1 MFTIRPASTFL
12 FILSLTAILFSSC
25 TLTQRRYR
33 SGFHMEWKH
42 RFKPQES
49 VQKNRVIDLIT
60 TIKSVNADS
69 VVNEIASI
77 RSTEFELEKSVAI
90 HQENVSEG
98 QMEYDSFTQRKMESP
113 GLSRKSDGVNH
124 ATKTNATVKKEIKKK
139 SERNGGMSLL
149 GILFSLAVLIMPPI
163 LFSVAA
169 YWIDLSGVGLAFVW
183 IIWAAGIVAAV
194 LLFSGLWPVI
204 LSCLIW
210 NIIFTVTTLIILLVN
225 S

>member
-1 MFTIRPASTFL
+1 MFSIRPASTFL

-33 SGFHMEWKH
+33 NGFHVEWKH
-42 RFKPQES
+42 RFKSQES
-49 VQKNRVIDLIT
+49 VQKSDVHQT
-60 TIKSVNADS
+60 NAIVESANSDS
-69 VVNEIASI
+69 VVNGIASV
-77 RSTEFELEKSVAI
+77 RSTEFELEKLIVI
-90 HQENVSEG
+90 HQENVSKRQLE
-98 QMEYDSFTQRKMESP
+98 DNSFTQRKIESRS
-113 GLSRKSDGVNH
+113 LSRKSDQVNR
-124 ATKTNATVKKEIKKK
+124 ATKTNAVVKNSQRK
-139 SERNGGMSLL
+139 SERNGGMALL
-149 GILFSLAVLIMPPI
+149 GVLFSLAVLIMPPI

-169 YWIDLSGVGLAFVW
+169 YWIDLSGVGLALVW

-194 LLFSGLWPVI
+194 LLFSGLWPLI

>member
-1 MFTIRPASTFL
+1 MFSIRPASTFL
-12 FILSLTAILFSSC
+12 FILSLTVILFSSC

-33 SGFHMEWKH
+33 SGFHIEWKH

-49 VQKNRVIDLIT
+49 VQKNRVIDIVT
-60 TIKSVNADS
+60 TIEPVNANS
-69 VVNEIASI
+69 GVNEIASV
-77 RSTEFELEKSVAI
+77 RPTEFELEKSVAM
-90 HQENVSEG
+90 HQENVSER
-98 QMEYDSFTQRKMESP
+98 QKEDYSSPQRKMESP
-113 GLSRKSDGVNH
+113 GLNRKGDEVNR
-124 ATKTNATVKKEIKKK
+124 ATKTKATVKKDSQKK
-139 SERNGGMSLL
+139 SERNGGMALL
-149 GILFSLAVLIMPPI
+149 GVLFSLAVLIMPPI

-183 IIWAAGIVAAV
+183 IIWAAGIVGAL

>member
-1 MFTIRPASTFL
+1 
-12 FILSLTAILFSSC
+12 
-25 TLTQRRYR
+25 
-33 SGFHMEWKH
+33 MEWKH

-49 VQKNRVIDLIT
+49 VQKKRVIDLVT
-60 TIKSVNADS
+60 TIESVNADS

-90 HQENVSEG
+90 HQGNVSEG
-98 QMEYDSFTQRKMESP
+98 QMEDDSFTQRKMESP
-113 GLSRKSDGVNH
+113 GLSRKNDEVNR
-124 ATKTNATVKKEIKKK
+124 ATKTNATVKKESKKK
-139 SERNGGMSLL
+139 SERNGGMALL

-169 YWIDLSGVGLAFVW
+169 YWIDLSSVGLAFVW
-183 IIWAAGIVAAV
+183 IIWAMGIVGAL
-194 LLFSGLWPVI
+194 LLFSGLWPMI

>member
-1 MFTIRPASTFL
+1 VSP
-12 FILSLTAILFSSC
+12 
-25 TLTQRRYR
+25 
-33 SGFHMEWKH
+33 
-42 RFKPQES
+42 
-49 VQKNRVIDLIT
+49 
-60 TIKSVNADS
+60 DS

-77 RSTEFELEKSVAI
+77 RPTEFELEKSVTM
-90 HQENVSEG
+90 HQENVSKR
-98 QMEYDSFTQRKMESP
+98 QMGDYSFAQRKMESP
-113 GLSRKSDGVNH
+113 GLSRKGDEVNR
-124 ATKTNATVKKEIKKK
+124 ATKTNATIKKDSQKK
-139 SERNGGMSLL
+139 SERNGGMALL
-149 GILFSLAVLIMPPI
+149 GVLFSLAVLIIPPI

>member
-1 MFTIRPASTFL
+1 MPLFRPVTIFFVIITV
-12 FILSLTAILFSSC
+12 LFSSC
-25 TLTQRRYR
+25 TITHRRYR
-33 SGFHMEWKH
+33 SGFHLEWKH

-49 VQKNRVIDLIT
+49 VQKSDVRDNSAIVE
-60 TIKSVNADS
+60 SVSPDS

-77 RSTEFELEKSVAI
+77 RPTEFELEKSVTM
-90 HQENVSEG
+90 HQENVSKR
-98 QMEYDSFTQRKMESP
+98 QMGDYSFPQRKMESP
-113 GLSRKSDGVNH
+113 GLSRKGDEVNR
-124 ATKTNATVKKEIKKK
+124 ATKTKATVKKDSQKK
-139 SERNGGMSLL
+139 SERNGGMALL
-149 GILFSLAVLIMPPI
+149 GVLFSLAVLIMPPI

-183 IIWAAGIVAAV
+183 IIWAAGIVGAL

>member
-33 SGFHMEWKH
+33 SGFHVEWKH

-49 VQKNRVIDLIT
+49 VQKKRVIDLVT
-60 TIKSVNADS
+60 TIESVNADS

-98 QMEYDSFTQRKMESP
+98 QMEDDSFTQRKMESP
-113 GLSRKSDGVNH
+113 SLSRKSDEVNC
-124 ATKTNATVKKEIKKK
+124 ATKTNATVKKESKKK
-139 SERNGGMSLL
+139 SERNGGMVLL

-169 YWIDLSGVGLAFVW
+169 YWIDLSGLGLAFVW
-183 IIWAAGIVAAV
+183 IIWAMGIVGAL
-194 LLFSGLWPVI
+194 LLFSGLWPMI

>member
-33 SGFHMEWKH
+33 SGFHVEWKH

-49 VQKNRVIDLIT
+49 VQKKRVIDLVT
-60 TIKSVNADS
+60 TIESVNADS

-90 HQENVSEG
+90 HQGNVSEG
-98 QMEYDSFTQRKMESP
+98 QMEDDSFTQRKMESP
-113 GLSRKSDGVNH
+113 GLSRKNDEVNR
-124 ATKTNATVKKEIKKK
+124 ATKTNATVKKESKKK
-139 SERNGGMSLL
+139 SERNGGMALL

-169 YWIDLSGVGLAFVW
+169 YWIDLSSVGLAFVW
-183 IIWAAGIVAAV
+183 IIWAMGIVGAL
-194 LLFSGLWPVI
+194 LLFSGLWPMI